1 VVVAWT
7 ASEEPRFKDW
17 PKATV
22 FALQLTK
29 GAWLIV
35 DAETATGTV
44 PPAK

>member
-1 VVVAWT
+1 VVVLWSPT
-7 ASEEPRFKDW
+7 TEPRFRDW